1 VPEAGQGEQI
11 QREEVSGLWGT
22 LKIWMMPTREM
33 ISSAPTKGDMGC
45 GWPKRGKQVTKG
57 DDKKG
62 NVMTRN
68 KGICTINN
76 E

>member
-1 VPEAGQGEQI
+1 MEG
-11 QREEVSGLWGT
+11 
-22 LKIWMMPTREM
+22 KM

-45 GWPKRGKQVTKG
+45 GWPKRGKQVAKG

-62 NVMTRN
+62 NVTTEY
-68 KGICTINN
+68 KGVCTINN